1 MTLQPPLP
9 SPPGLAC
16 AAPGRFASIVAPMGD
31 AVSLMLKGAALG
43 VLVAA
48 PVGPM
53 SLLCMRRALEQ
64 GWGAGLLSGLGI
76 ALADGFY
83 AACAAFGVAFVS
95 AALSVARTPLHLV
108 GGAALCL
115 LGLTMLRAPV
125 PATTPRAT
133 AASPLATFAT
143 TFALTIVN
151 PATILSFAGLYAG
164 AVSLAGGLRPAAAAL
179 LVAGTFLGS
188 LGWWTLLSGVIASTR
203 HLLSEKATRLVR
215 VASSLCLVAFGAAAF
230 VTR

>member
-1 MTLQPPLP
+1 
-9 SPPGLAC
+9 
-16 AAPGRFASIVAPMGD
+16 MGD
-31 AVSLMLKGAALG
+31 AVPLMLKGAALG

-53 SLLCMRRALEQ
+53 SVLCMRRALEQ
-64 GWGAGLLSGLGI
+64 GWRAGLLSGLGI
-76 ALADGFY
+76 ALADGCY

-95 AALSVARTPLHLV
+95 AMLSAARTPLHLA

-115 LGLTMLRAPV
+115 LGLTMLRAPA
-125 PATTPRAT
+125 PGAMPRA
-133 AASPLATFAT
+133 AALSPLATFAT

-188 LGWWTLLSGVIASTR
+188 LAWWALLSGAIASSR

-215 VASSLCLVAFGAAAF
+215 VASSLCLVAFGAVALL
-230 VTR
+230 TR